1 MAVTLKRR
9 SQARPSPDS
18 MTLIEHLAE
27 LRRRLII
34 VLAAVAA
41 GAIVVYILYPQ
52 ILRFFLH
59 PYCIEAHLKGSHCA
73 LTVFSPLAGF
83 AVRLNTTAY
92 GALGLALPVIV
103 FELWRFV
110 TPGLKAN
117 EKKYAVPFTV
127 ATVALFGLGCYIA
140 WLTFPHALGFLNA
153 VSGPN
158 IHRLFTPSAYLSLI
172 LALMAIFGLTFEFP
186 VVLVGLELAR
196 VVSPQR
202 LARWRK
208 WAIVLIVVFA
218 GVITPSSDPF
228 SMLALAIPMIVFY
241 EGSIQ
246 IGKLIN
252 RRRERVAAA

>member
-1 MAVTLKRR
+1 MTMTLKRR
-9 SQARPSPDS
+9 DRSRPSPEA

-34 VLAAVAA
+34 VLVAVSA
-41 GAIVVYILYPQ
+41 GAVVVYIFYPQ

-59 PYCIEAHLKGSHCA
+59 PYCIQAHRTGSNCA
-73 LTVFSPLAGF
+73 LTVFGPLDGF
-83 AVRLNTTAY
+83 AIRLNVTAY
-92 GALGLALPVIV
+92 GALAIALPVIV

-127 ATVALFGLGCYIA
+127 ATVVLFGLGCYIA
-140 WLTFPHALGFLNA
+140 WLTFPHALGFLHA

-158 IHRLFTPSAYLSLI
+158 IKDLFTPSKYLTLI

-196 VVSPQR
+196 VVSPQK
-202 LARWRK
+202 LSHWRK

-228 SMLALAIPMIVFY
+228 SMLALAFPMIVFY
-241 EGSIQ
+241 EASIQ
-246 IGKLIN
+246 AGRLIN
-252 RRRERVAAA
+252 HRRERVAAA